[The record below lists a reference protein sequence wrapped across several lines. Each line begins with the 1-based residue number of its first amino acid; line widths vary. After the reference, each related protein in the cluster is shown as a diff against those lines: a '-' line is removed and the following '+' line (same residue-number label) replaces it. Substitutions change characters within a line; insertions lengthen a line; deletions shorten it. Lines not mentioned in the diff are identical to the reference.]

1 MDPVTIAVLSELAA
15 TIVASG
21 AGKAWARL
29 RRDTDAGRLREVVER
44 TLERGID
51 ATVRPGATIDRKRLA
66 RDLAE
71 AFRGDAARILT
82 SSLDSFG
89 DERARAGL
97 DEHLRAAITAGDADL
112 DALRAD
118 IDVDRFVQILPDV
131 LVDEVMRAADLQSRL
146 TMQLLSVL
154 VTNTRPD
161 RLPELSG
168 AELRADVERLLR
180 GIVAATEDPQ
190 VLPRHLHRHHDVTE
204 LTRPV
209 SVRTQV
215 RRASAVRRRA
225 DGENTAVDATMYEQP
240 GDHNL
245 APTLPWP
252 EVVHAEPRIVVLGD
266 PGMGKSWLIRA
277 ETRRLANAALE
288 TLTEADVPADLALP
302 VMARC
307 DELARADGDRIGE
320 ALAQVLGRRH
330 RLAPSLRHWLAD
342 QVDSGSAVILL
353 DSWDELR
360 QGDDQNRVRDLLAGM
375 LAPAADGTGGQRCV
389 ITSRLA
395 GYVAPPL
402 ARPLAEVELRPFDPD
417 DVEATVAGWRLPVEA
432 EGRLRARLAQP
443 ASAEMAR
450 NPLLLSLLCALAA
463 DGEELPSVRWQLF
476 ERITDQ
482 YLRRD
487 RARPATGGRDDQEVE
502 RYQRLSGV
510 LAVHFATRD
519 GGWADTMSVREME
532 DVLGSRPETAADAGA
547 VVQMLAVESGLLT
560 RVGGEVD
567 AGSPYRF
574 VHRTIGEYLVA
585 RELKE
590 RGQDDWLAA
599 VDRHLWFD
607 RDWVEVI
614 PMLGGQLHDVRPL
627 LDHLLG
633 LPADALHLGLRT
645 AARIVAERPDAAVP
659 ALAGQVDEII
669 ARLLADQVKPGLSEP
684 AVAALGVL
692 APVVSEAA
700 LRPVLDRL
708 DSARV
713 GQSHLAVALAGAA
726 RRDSVRRA
734 LLAVLDDTGRWTPSD
749 VIEALGGV
757 ADHPDVRAALL
768 TALATDDQMSRAEIV
783 RALAGAVDH
792 DDVREALLRCL
803 TDRDR
808 LVRDAAIDG
817 LSRACDQQSVR
828 RAMVTQLD
836 GHPDAPTRTAV
847 ARAMAPVAAG
857 RPDLVGALC
866 RAARSD
872 VDPLVRGTSA
882 GALAGAIDDELVRQ
896 TLIEVARTDASVWP
910 VDGALAAL
918 AGAVDHEDVH
928 ALFVEKLAD
937 TGAIVRVRV
946 DSVLGD
952 ILVSAEAQARL
963 LVLLHSDDPEV
974 RFVAVRALGRVAEP
988 AEYQAAFEERV
999 RDDPDLD
1006 VRMAAA
1012 RALTGTLNLEPRQE
1026 RVLLIRLLSGGDA
1039 REWLPAARLMAEAG
1053 SLSVVGDAVAALLGA
1068 DADAKVRRHAMR
1080 LATDDLERA
1089 DVRAKYVG
1097 ALDDED
1103 PLVRREA
1110 LDALT
1115 GVAEYEDVLAAMAAR
1130 IRSSPHDNV
1139 RRGAAEALAVAADAS
1154 TCRTMLGL
1162 LRDHP
1167 AKDVRSA
1174 ALVALSGCLDDDEFC
1189 GVLLD
1194 QLTRTE
1200 LSWEAERI
1208 LRDRDGFWSPEQL
1221 GGRLAAVCAVLE
1233 SAPFVTKVAAFEPLV
1248 DLTTKAYAHVP
1259 AGQRADVHRVLA
1271 ELTEAVGTAS

>member
-44 TLERGID
+44 TLERAID
-51 ATVRPGATIDRKRLA
+51 DTVRPGAATDRKRVA
-66 RDLAE
+66 RDLAK

-97 DEHLRAAITAGDADL
+97 DEQLRAAITATDADL
-112 DALRAD
+112 EALRAD

-131 LVDEVMRAADLQSRL
+131 LADEVMRAGDLQSRL

-161 RLPELSG
+161 RLPELT
-168 AELRADVERLLR
+168 AVELRADVEGLLR
-180 GIVAATEDPQ
+180 DIVAATEDPQ
-190 VLPRHLHRHHDVTE
+190 VLPRHLHRHHDVTQ

-225 DGENTAVDATMYEQP
+225 DGDDTTADGTMYEQP

-266 PGMGKSWLIRA
+266 PGMGKSWLVRA
-277 ETRRLANAALE
+277 ETRRLATAALQI
-288 TLTEADVPADLALP
+288 LTEADVPADLALP

-307 DELARADGDRIGE
+307 DELAWADGDTIGE

-342 QVDSGSAVILL
+342 RIDSGSAVILL

-375 LAPAADGTGGQRCV
+375 PAPAADGTGGGRCV

-402 ARPLAEVELRPFDPD
+402 ARPVAEVELRPFDPD
-417 DVEATVAGWRLPVEA
+417 DVEATVSGWKLPAEA

-443 ASAEMAR
+443 AAAEMAR

-476 ERITDQ
+476 KRITDL

-502 RYQRLSGV
+502 RYQRISGV

-519 GGWADTMSVREME
+519 GGWADSMSVREME
-532 DVLGSRPETAADAGA
+532 DVLAGRPETAPDARA
-547 VVQMLAVESGLLT
+547 VVQILAVESGLLT
-560 RVGGEVD
+560 RVGGETD

-585 RELKE
+585 RELALQS
-590 RGQDDWLAA
+590 QDDWLAA

-614 PMLGGQLHDVRPL
+614 PMLGGQLGDVRPL

-645 AARIVAERPDAAVP
+645 AARIVAERPDAAAP
-659 ALAGQVDEII
+659 ALAGHVDEII
-669 ARLLADQVKPGLSEP
+669 ARLLADQAKPGLSTP
-684 AVAALGVL
+684 AVAALGAL
-692 APVVSEAA
+692 APVVADES
-700 LRPVLDRL
+700 LGPLVDRL
-708 DSARV
+708 DASSPGARHV
-713 GQSHLAVALAGAA
+713 AEALAGAA
-726 RRDSVRRA
+726 RRDRVRRA
-734 LLAVLDDTGRWTPSD
+734 LVAGVERGGLWVSSTM
-749 VIEALGGV
+749 VEALTGV
-757 ADHPDVRAALL
+757 VDHPDVRSVLLSALR
-768 TALATDDQMSRAEIV
+768 DDEVWARAEIV
-783 RALAGAVDH
+783 PVLVGGVDH

-803 TDRDR
+803 TDSDPR
-808 LVRDAAIDG
+808 VRKAAVDG
-817 LSRACDQQSVR
+817 LSAVCDRPAVR
-828 RAMVTQLD
+828 RALLEQLAD
-836 GHPDAPTRTAV
+836 HPAAS
-847 ARAMAPVAAG
+847 ARAAIATALAPVGGPPEVIEA
-857 RPDLVGALC
+857 LV
-866 RAARSD
+866 RAAR
-872 VDPLVRGTSA
+872 
-882 GALAGAIDDELVRQ
+882 DD
-896 TLIEVARTDASVWP
+896 ADASVRGSAAMALADATDDE
-910 VDGALAAL
+910 VVRSFLVELARSESSVIVIEGALAAL
-918 AGAVDHEDVH
+918 AGAIGYEEVRS
-928 ALFVEKLAD
+928 AFVEKLAD
-937 TGAIVRVRV
+937 TRVFVRIQV
-946 DSVLGD
+946 DAVLSD
-952 ILVSAEAQARL
+952 VLATAEAQTRL
-963 LVLLHSDDPEV
+963 VGLVHSDDPEI
-974 RFVAVRALGRVAEP
+974 RFVAVRALGRVREP
-988 AEYQAAFEERV
+988 SEHRAVFEERV

-1012 RALTGTLNLEPRQE
+1012 RAIAGTLELEARQE
-1026 RVLLIRLLSGGDA
+1026 RLVLLRLLTGGDG
-1039 REWLPAARLMAEAG
+1039 RDWLSAVALMATAIPISE
-1053 SLSVVGDAVAALLGA
+1053 VGDALAAVLGL
-1068 DADAKVRRHAMR
+1068 DADAKVLRHAMR
-1080 LATDDLERA
+1080 LYGAELDRA
-1089 DVRAKYVG
+1089 DVRARYL
-1097 ALDDED
+1097 ALLDADD
-1103 PLVRREA
+1103 PLVRRDA
-1110 LDALT
+1110 MDALA
-1115 GVAEYEDVLAAMAAR
+1115 GVVEYADVQTALVPR
-1130 IRSSPHDNV
+1130 IRDDRHDDV
-1139 RRGAAEALAVAADAS
+1139 RRGAAQALAAAANPS
-1154 TCRTMLGL
+1154 TGREMVVL
-1162 LRDHP
+1162 LRDHS
-1167 AKDVRSA
+1167 ARAVRQA
-1174 ALVALSGCLDDDEFC
+1174 ALVVLGGRLDDPEIC
-1189 GVLLD
+1189 AVLLD
-1194 QLTRTE
+1194 QLTRGE
-1200 LSWEAERI
+1200 PSFQVERI
-1208 LRDRDGFWSPEQL
+1208 VRDDDNRWSPEQL
-1221 GGRLAAVCAVLE
+1221 GERLATVCAVLDT
-1233 SAPFVTKVAAFEPLV
+1233 APFITKLAAYEPVAA
-1248 DLTTKAYAHVP
+1248 LTEKAYSHVRP
-1259 AGQRADVHRVLA
+1259 ERRADVHRALA